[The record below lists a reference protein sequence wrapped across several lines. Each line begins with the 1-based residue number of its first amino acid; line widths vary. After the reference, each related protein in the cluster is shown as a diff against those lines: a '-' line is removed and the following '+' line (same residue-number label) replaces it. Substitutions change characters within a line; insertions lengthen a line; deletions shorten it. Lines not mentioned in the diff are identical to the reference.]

1 MGFIVRTVFWLG
13 LAMAILP
20 PKARL
25 GGADT
30 ADFDH
35 VDVGIELQNAVAA
48 AWSFGASALR
58 TCETNPQLCKA
69 GNDLWNTTL
78 ATGTRLLGEVQN
90 NLETQR
96 VTQVALAEPPAR
108 SKKKIQARV
117 E

>member
-1 MGFIVRTVFWLG
+1 MGFILRTVFWLG
-13 LAMAILP
+13 LAVAILP

-48 AWSFGASALR
+48 AWSFGASTLR

-69 GNDLWNTTL
+69 GNDLWKTTL
-78 ATGTRLLGEVQN
+78 DTGAHLIGEMKN
-90 NLETQR
+90 SLETQR
-96 VTQVALAEPPAR
+96 VTQVALAEPPTHG
-108 SKKKIQARV
+108 KKKIQARV

>member
-1 MGFIVRTVFWLG
+1 MGFILRTVFWLG
-13 LAMAILP
+13 LAVAILP

-35 VDVGIELQNAVAA
+35 VDIGIELQNATAA

-69 GNDLWNTTL
+69 GNDLWKTTL
-78 ATGTRLLGEVQN
+78 ATGTHLIAEMRN
-90 NLETQR
+90 NLETQQ
-96 VTQVALAEPPAR
+96 VTQVAMAEPPAR
-108 SKKKIQARV
+108 GKKKIQARV